1 MTDTAAIEQCG
12 ATQRRLMEALLQAP
26 EGVSVDG
33 LTKILSITANAV
45 RQHLASLEKER
56 FVARTGEVRATGRP
70 QHLFSLTE
78 RGREAFP
85 RQYRQ
90 LAEGLIQEVGSSIGE
105 EALRTVMQRMGKA
118 TGAQLQKGGK
128 AATIAQT
135 AAAMKLQG
143 YEAAVDPG
151 NANQIVAHNCVF
163 HRLAEKFP
171 SVCDY
176 DLALMSSATGKKV
189 EHLECMVRG
198 GHTCRFAFKRK

>member
-1 MTDTAAIEQCG
+1 MTDTSAIEQCG
-12 ATQRRLMEALLQAP
+12 ATQRRLMEALLHAP

-56 FVARTGEVRATGRP
+56 YVARTGELRSTGRP
-70 QHLFSLTE
+70 QHLYSLTE

-90 LAEGLIQEVGSSIGE
+90 LAEGLIEQVGATIGE
-105 EALRTVMQRMGKA
+105 DALRTVMRRMGKA
-118 TGAQLQKGGK
+118 TSAQLQQGGK
-128 AATIAQT
+128 AASVAQT
-135 AAAMKLQG
+135 ASAMKLQG
-143 YEAAVDPG
+143 YDAAVDPD
-151 NANQIVAHNCVF
+151 NPNQIVAHNCVF

-189 EHLECMVRG
+189 DHLECMVRG
-198 GHTCRFAFKRK
+198 GSSCRFGFKPK